1 MPEASVV
8 IATRDRA
15 AALSACLA
23 ALADQ
28 TAAGRFEVIVV
39 DNGSSDD
46 TAGVVAAAGPL
57 ATRVFVAD
65 PNRGKARNA
74 GIAKARAP
82 LVIFCDDDTL
92 APHGFVAAHLAAHG
106 GASDRVV
113 SGPIINV
120 PDAQHLAPVSA
131 ANYSRAFFCTCN
143 VSASK
148 AALDAAGGFD
158 EAFDLYGW
166 EDTDLGVRLRAS
178 GMRRVFAWD
187 AYIYHVK
194 PPSSMTL
201 ERRLALA
208 REKGEMAARFV
219 RKSPTWAVKLATGA
233 YAANFARAAIAN
245 APPLRRLYQRVA
257 GSGNQ
262 LTGAPALA
270 AQALA
275 DAAYIDALR
284 AALRDG

>member
-1 MPEASVV
+1 MRRSRSTGQGAARRRAVQQAGRSGAARPWRVSAPRPHRRQAAQALARDVVRTALQAYGATEHRCGQTARARVARRLDAGGYRGARTRDAGRPHGVARDGRRTFAVVRARCRRVQAHGARSACRRSGGRAAGSGRRIVTVPEASVV

-15 AALSACLA
+15 AALRACLA

-113 SGPIINV
+113 
-120 PDAQHLAPVSA
+120 
-131 ANYSRAFFCTCN
+131 
-143 VSASK
+143 
-148 AALDAAGGFD
+148 
-158 EAFDLYGW
+158 
-166 EDTDLGVRLRAS
+166 
-178 GMRRVFAWD
+178 
-187 AYIYHVK
+187 
-194 PPSSMTL
+194 
-201 ERRLALA
+201 
-208 REKGEMAARFV
+208 
-219 RKSPTWAVKLATGA
+219 
-233 YAANFARAAIAN
+233 
-245 APPLRRLYQRVA
+245 
-257 GSGNQ
+257 
-262 LTGAPALA
+262 
-270 AQALA
+270 
-275 DAAYIDALR
+275 
-284 AALRDG
+284 